1 VTAARAAGPVA
12 STAPAPVGLVTGG
25 PATAFAGATSRAF
38 PRDFLWGAA
47 TAAYQIEGAVREGGR
62 GPSIWDTFSHTP
74 GMTLNGETGDVAVDH
89 YHRWREDVALM
100 ADLGL
105 KAYRFSISWPRVQPD
120 GRGQVNEEGL
130 AFYSGLV
137 DALLAAGIRPVA
149 TLYHWDLPQALEDA
163 GGWANR
169 ETAVLFA
176 EYARHVATALGD
188 RVAMWTTFNEPF
200 CSAYLGYGAGVHAP
214 GRTEPEAALRAVHHL
229 NLAHGLA
236 TSVIRDVVGPR
247 AQVSIT
253 LNLVAVKAADP
264 ASPADRDAARA
275 IDGLQNRAFLGPLLD
290 GAYPADVLADTA
302 GVTDWAFVRDGDLAV
317 IRTPID
323 ALGVNYYSTV
333 TVSSA
338 PGLPGVGSG
347 ADGHGDGAG
356 SPWPGLSGIEFVAQ
370 PGPHTAMGWNIDP
383 AAFTELLVAVHRRY
397 PGLPLLV
404 TENGA
409 AFDDAVSPD
418 GQVHDQRRVAYLR
431 DHLEAVGRAL
441 DVGVDVRGYFV
452 WSLLDNFE
460 WAWGYSRR
468 FGIVRVDY
476 ATQERVL
483 KDSARWYR
491 ELLRTGTLPAPPPG
505 TSSGAT
511 GPGG

>member
-1 VTAARAAGPVA
+1 MTAAPI
-12 STAPAPVGLVTGG
+12 GLVTGG
-25 PATAFAGATSRAF
+25 PARLAPTTGATRTF
-38 PRDFLWGAA
+38 PAGFLWGAA
-47 TAAYQIEGAVREGGR
+47 TAAYQIEGGAREGGR

-74 GMTLNGETGDVAVDH
+74 GRTLNGETGDVAVDH

-105 KAYRFSISWPRVQPD
+105 QAYRFSISWPRVQPD
-120 GRGQVNEEGL
+120 GLGAVNEEGI
-130 AFYSGLV
+130 AFYSRLV

-149 TLYHWDLPQALEDA
+149 TLYHWDLPQALEDD

-169 ETAVLFA
+169 QTAHRFA
-176 EYARHVATALGD
+176 DYARLVAEALGD
-188 RVAMWTTFNEPF
+188 RVALWTTLNEPF

-236 TSVIRDVVGPR
+236 VAAIRDVLG
-247 AQVSIT
+247 AQTPVSIT
-253 LNLVAVKAADP
+253 LNLAAIKAADP
-264 ASPADRDAARA
+264 TSDADLDAVRA
-275 IDGLQNRAFLGPLLD
+275 IDGLQNRAFLGPILD
-290 GAYPADVLADTA
+290 GEYPADVRLDTVS
-302 GVTDWAFVRDGDLAV
+302 VTDWAFVEDGDLAA
-317 IRTPID
+317 INAPID
-323 ALGVNYYSTV
+323 VLGVNYYSTV
-333 TVSSA
+333 TVRSA
-338 PGLPGVGSG
+338 PGLTGVGSG

-356 SPWPGLSGIEFVAQ
+356 SPWPGLSGIEFVEQ
-370 PGPHTAMGWNIDP
+370 PGPRTAMGWNIDP
-383 AAFTELLVAVHRRY
+383 TAFTELLVAVGRRY
-397 PGLPLLV
+397 PDLPLMI

-418 GQVHDQRRVAYLR
+418 GRVHDDRRVAYLH

-441 DVGVDVRGYFV
+441 DAGVDLRAYFV

-476 ATQERVL
+476 ETQQRIP
-483 KDSARWYR
+483 KDSALWYADLVR
-491 ELLRTGTLPAPPPG
+491 AGTLPEAAP
-505 TSSGAT
+505 S
-511 GPGG
+511 